1 MSKRDNYSRYALDV
15 ANLLNVAVGER
26 RAFPLMCTVQGE
38 MTFRA
43 DYIEF
48 KEGIKPRTIT
58 QVIVDKSRKGYL
70 GVFFVYRPLP
80 DSEHGTEPLTE
91 EWDSWTA
98 DTLDKVWDILN
109 GIL

>member
-1 MSKRDNYSRYALDV
+1 MRDNYSRYALDV
-15 ANLLNVAVGER
+15 SNLLNVAVGEQR
-26 RAFPLMCTVQGE
+26 TFPLMCTVQGE
-38 MTFRA
+38 MTFRL

-58 QVIVDKSRKGYL
+58 QVVVDKRKKGLL
-70 GVFFVYRPLP
+70 GVYFVYRPLP
-80 DSEHGTEPLTE
+80 NSEHGTEPLTE

-109 GIL
+109 GQL